1 MYDPLRAKTKV
12 ALSVAGS
19 FLLGLALAFQFG
31 FVETAVELPVVQ
43 TAPAVAEEAVRPAL
57 DLSDAFVNIADAVT
71 PSVVR
76 IETVRRLVGEGDA
89 QGGAPLRRPP
99 RQELPPLSSGSGFII
114 SGDGYVMTNHHVIDD
129 AERITVVLPDGRDFG
144 ARLVGTDPT
153 TDIAVIKIEGDDF
166 PAISLGSSADVEV
179 GEWVLA
185 IGNPGFS
192 RAAPD
197 RLDYTVTAGIV
208 SAVGRSLNLI
218 DETLFRDPALQDRVG
233 YAIENYIQTDAVI
246 NSGNSGG
253 PMVNLRGQV
262 VGINSAMMTRTGV
275 YQGYGFAIPIDLAHQ
290 VMNDLIA
297 YGRVRRAL
305 LGVSVESV
313 ASEDAEALGLPEVAG
328 ALVQRVTGGPAARAG
343 LRLGD
348 VIVEVDGEKV
358 ETGNDL
364 QHLIALKA
372 PGDRIT
378 MTLYRRTSPG
388 DLKTSP
394 AEVTLQLAEQPYT
407 APASGTASR
416 PGRNAD
422 EIGIRVGEITREH
435 VMELGLESTRGVVV
449 EEFQVG
455 GPAHRKNLVSS
466 CVITEIGGR
475 PIEGLRDYRDAMRDV
490 SAGEVVSM
498 IATCENRNWEPAMY
512 NIRVPR

>member
-1 MYDPLRAKTKV
+1 MYDPLRAKTRV
-12 ALSVAGS
+12 ALSVAAS
-19 FLLGLALAFQFG
+19 FLFGLALVSQFG
-31 FVETAVELPVVQ
+31 FVETAVELPVVR
-43 TAPAVAEEAVRPAL
+43 TAPAVAEEAVQPAL
-57 DLSDAFVNIADAVT
+57 DLSEAFVNIAEAVT

-76 IETVRRLVGEGDA
+76 IETVRRLARERDGPPG
-89 QGGAPLRRPP
+89 QGP
-99 RQELPPLSSGSGFII
+99 PPLSSGSGFII
-114 SGDGYVMTNHHVIDD
+114 SADGHVMTNHHVIDN

-153 TDIAVIKIEGDDF
+153 TDIAVIRIEGDGF
-166 PAISLGSSADVEV
+166 PAVSLGSSADVEV

-192 RAAPD
+192 RSAPD

-218 DETLFRDPALQDRVG
+218 DQTLFRNPDLQDRAG

-262 VGINSAMMTRTGV
+262 IGINSAIVSLTGV

-305 LGVSVESV
+305 LGVQVQSVS
-313 ASEDAEALGLPEVAG
+313 SEDAEALGLPEVAG
-328 ALVQRVTGGPAARAG
+328 ALVQQVTGDPAGRAG
-343 LRLGD
+343 LRMGD
-348 VIVEVDGEKV
+348 VITEIDGEKV
-358 ETGNDL
+358 ETSNNL

-378 MTLYRRTSPG
+378 MTVYRRTTPG
-388 DLKTSP
+388 DLKTSRT
-394 AEVTLQLAEQPYT
+394 EVTLQLAEQPYT
-407 APASGTASR
+407 APASATASR

-422 EIGIRVGEITREH
+422 AIGIRVGEITRELA
-435 VMELGLESTRGVVV
+435 MQRGLESTRGIVV
-449 EEFQVG
+449 EEIQVG
-455 GPAHRKNLVSS
+455 GPANRKGIIPG
-466 CVITEIGGR
+466 CVITEIGGS
-475 PIEGLRDYRDAMRDV
+475 PIEGLRDYRDAMQDV

-498 IATCENRNWEPAMY
+498 IATCENRNGGPAMY
-512 NIRVPR
+512 NIRAPR